1 MKARLSN
8 LWQAAACAALL
19 TLSVA
24 CAKAPNDAKVVSDV
38 QGKLAGDSGLQ
49 NKQLTVQSSNGVVTL
64 SGTVDNDAQ
73 RTAATKYAASEP
85 GVKTVI
91 NNLQVA
97 GAELSR
103 RPRPILKPRPQLRQT
118 QRRSDLRRNPL
129 ARTGG
134 RHTPNHRKLR
144 KLKIHQRLR
153 LISRLRPRQIQLHR
167 RRLLQ
172 LRRPNW
178 LRSPFLLVRRWSCG

>member
-8 LWQAAACAALL
+8 LGQAAACAALL

-49 NKQLTVQSSNGVVTL
+49 NKQLTVQSSNGIVTL

-73 RTAATKYAASEP
+73 RTAAAKYAGSEP
-85 GVKTVI
+85 GVKTVV

-97 GAELSR
+97 GAGPRDELARFSSNPDHSFVRASAGAICAKILSR
-103 RPRPILKPRPQLRQT
+103 APAEGTLRT
-118 QRRSDLRRNPL
+118 AGNRAN
-129 ARTGG
+129 
-134 RHTPNHRKLR
+134 
-144 KLKIHQRLR
+144 
-153 LISRLRPRQIQLHR
+153 
-167 RRLLQ
+167 
-172 LRRPNW
+172 
-178 LRSPFLLVRRWSCG
+178 